1 MALSNRLPPPTRPP
15 QGEHRLHLVVAEGL
29 RHNVEA
35 PLVATAAAAAAERVV
50 VCGMGDGYPL
60 GRGGRGGGGRSRVV
74 EQGSPPRERRC
85 LVPPHVKPLAATSG
99 ARLHGTHELCQR
111 QMRSTT
117 VAGARRAAAAGH
129 APEAE
134 HVGQVPPA
142 LRRAIWSADVQQSTA
157 AVSAAF
163 WDKMVPAHDASLMQV
178 AHSSLLLRQHAT
190 LGLLGLRA
198 SFPQVFATAREG
210 KKPAWERLH
219 FTEVATSSEERPT
232 AKKKIERA
240 KRTCSIRDIHIVLL
254 FSTLYF
260 RKGYKKELYYFN
272 LAKLRGS
279 LIL

>member
-35 PLVATAAAAAAERVV
+35 PLVATAAAAATQRVV

-60 GRGGRGGGGRSRVV
+60 GRGGRGGGGSRVV
-74 EQGSPPRERRC
+74 EQGSPSRERRR
-85 LVPPHVKPLAATSG
+85 LVLPPVKPLAATSG

-111 QMRSTT
+111 QMRSIT

-178 AHSSLLLRQHAT
+178 AHSSLRSGVLLRH
-190 LGLLGLRA
+190 RA
-198 SFPQVFATAREG
+198 G
-210 KKPAWERLH
+210 KFW
-219 FTEVATSSEERPT
+219 FTVTSVRHT
-232 AKKKIERA
+232 RH
-240 KRTCSIRDIHIVLL
+240 T
-254 FSTLYF
+254 T
-260 RKGYKKELYYFN
+260 
-272 LAKLRGS
+272 
-279 LIL
+279 

>member
-1 MALSNRLPPPTRPP
+1 MTSVDLAPTESGEQPRWWPLPDARKPTCGTAEVIALSNRLPPPTRPP

-50 VCGMGDGYPL
+50 VCGTGDGYPL

-74 EQGSPPRERRC
+74 EQGSPSRERCC

-99 ARLHGTHELCQR
+99 GRLHGTHELCQR

-157 AVSAAF
+157 AVGAAF

-190 LGLLGLRA
+190 LARK
-198 SFPQVFATAREG
+198 VFASLRRG
-210 KKPAWERLH
+210 
-219 FTEVATSSEERPT
+219 ERP
-232 AKKKIERA
+232 AYAI
-240 KRTCSIRDIHIVLL
+240 LPL
-254 FSTLYF
+254 WF
-260 RKGYKKELYYFN
+260 RIMKT
-272 LAKLRGS
+272 
-279 LIL
+279 